1 MMRIWI
7 IAILLCVTPAL
18 ADSID
23 TEIDT
28 VLRSGQAPPIS
39 ATQLRGVLHDMNA
52 HTSTIAVPYYN
63 CPLCGGG
70 VPGRVIGTDITAVP
84 EWLSTYAYG
93 IDKTPIIVESTV
105 GEVAITG
112 ASRSSDT
119 GAGGGTIGLMGWGMA
134 DSDTHVTAVSGAYV
148 EARRYTSLGGGG
160 LGIESD
166 ATDFSTGGSH
176 KTQFAY
182 NPYTAGAV
190 ASVWVASGGNCTASA
205 PCFNPTTSLTTL
217 ASSPASTGV
226 GIVANGSSFDK
237 GIFIG
242 YNALT
247 NMDGNTGTGVAM
259 EMPKG
264 AAIQWMY
271 CPNTA
276 SYPANCG
283 NGTEGAEIQSS
294 VTSNTTAT
302 RIVFTNSAFTVGP
315 LAGGTAALSV
325 TSAGQVTANTGFT
338 AGASAGLSVTKTVRA
353 AGGASDCTLI
363 FTGGLLT
370 GGSC

>member
-1 MMRIWI
+1 MMRTWI

-119 GAGGGTIGLMGWGMA
+119 GVNGGTIGLMGWGMA
-134 DSDTHVTAVSGAYV
+134 DSATHVPAVTGVYA
-148 EARRYTSLGGGG
+148 EARRYTNAISGA

-166 ATDFSTGGSH
+166 ATDFTSGGTH
-176 KTQFAY
+176 KTQYSY
-182 NPYTAGAV
+182 NPYVAGSV
-190 ASVWVASGGNCTASA
+190 ASVWVASGGNCITAA
-205 PCFNPTTSLTTL
+205 PCFDPSTSLTTL
-217 ASSPASTGV
+217 V
-226 GIVANGSSFDK
+226 
-237 GIFIG
+237 
-242 YNALT
+242 
-247 NMDGNTGTGVAM
+247 
-259 EMPKG
+259 
-264 AAIQWMY
+264 
-271 CPNTA
+271 
-276 SYPANCG
+276 
-283 NGTEGAEIQSS
+283 
-294 VTSNTTAT
+294 
-302 RIVFTNSAFTVGP
+302 
-315 LAGGTAALSV
+315 
-325 TSAGQVTANTGFT
+325 
-338 AGASAGLSVTKTVRA
+338 ASASITFRTSG
-353 AGGASDCTLI
+353 
-363 FTGGLLT
+363 
-370 GGSC
+370 